1 LERQKSKLKVLVAD
15 GLSHSRLVLEAL
27 LCESPELEVSGSAA
41 DGVQLLEVLHHQKAD
56 VVLAAVDLRHNKHL
70 FAFKRIFSERPTPII
85 MLVEQG
91 QLTLELL
98 KEAIDLGVYG
108 VIIKPGTSARP
119 AYRQIADE
127 VRSKVLAVRESEYWD
142 PAKRLRILV
151 EETQLTLSAE
161 QVQPRNATADTIIVI
176 GASTG
181 GTQAVEQI
189 VRQLDP
195 GINAS
200 VLVAIHL
207 PPKFTH
213 SYSRRLREL
222 TTLNVIEGRTGLI
235 PKPGKVIV
243 APGGRNMVVH
253 SVMGNN
259 ASLKIG
265 FNEAPDT
272 GLDLPSVDQLMETVA
287 QSGVKRVI
295 GVILTGMGKDG
306 TSGARAILTRK
317 GGHVIAQ
324 DEASSAIFG
333 MAKSAIDSGNTDKV
347 LPLAKIADY
356 LNRYV
361 AAEQQLSATDAKH
374 EIERAGV

>member
-1 LERQKSKLKVLVAD
+1 MKGQKTKLRVLVAD
-15 GLSHSRLVLEAL
+15 SLSHSRLVLEAIL
-27 LCESPELEVSGSAA
+27 SESEELEVSGLAA
-41 DGVQLLEVLHHQKAD
+41 DGVQLLEVLQQQTVD
-56 VVLAAVDLRHNKHL
+56 VVLASVDLRHNKRL
-70 FAFKRIFSERPTPII
+70 FAFKRIFSERPTPIV

-108 VIIKPGTSARP
+108 VIVKPGTGARP
-119 AYRQIADE
+119 AYRQIAEE
-127 VRSKVLAVRESEYWD
+127 VRSKVLAVRESEYWE
-142 PAKRLRILV
+142 PAKRLQLLG
-151 EETQLTLSAE
+151 EEMQLTLPVE
-161 QVQPRNATADTIIVI
+161 QLQPRNATADTIIVI

-195 GINAS
+195 GIKAS

-213 SYSRRLREL
+213 SYSRRLNEVTAL
-222 TTLNVIEGRTGLI
+222 DVKEGRKGLI

-253 SVMGNN
+253 SVMGNK

-265 FNEAPDT
+265 FDEESDA
-272 GLDLPSVDQLMETVA
+272 GLDLPSVDHLMEAVA
-287 QSGVKRVI
+287 KSGVKRVI

-306 TSGARAILTRK
+306 TAGARAIVKRR

-347 LPLAKIADY
+347 LPLAQIADY